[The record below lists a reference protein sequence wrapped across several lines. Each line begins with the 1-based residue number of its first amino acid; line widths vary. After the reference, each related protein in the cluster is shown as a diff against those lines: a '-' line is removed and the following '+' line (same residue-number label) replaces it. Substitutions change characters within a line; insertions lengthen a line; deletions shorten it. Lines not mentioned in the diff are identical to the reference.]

1 MKKNIILSVLV
12 MSMILNPFSTFA
24 ETDNETN
31 KEDNKTHTENGE
43 KTSEDGDKPSEDD
56 EPQNEPKEEPDD
68 EPLPEEPEKFTLT
81 FLDFDGKVIQEIQV
95 TADEKIDYS
104 QIDISGL
111 HSFVDTYTEQDFSE
125 WSSMPE
131 YISEDTT
138 IQALWKK
145 GSISTDGSPAKTEYY
160 SKNAEVDFTGL
171 SVIITLEIQT
181 AETDND
187 GNFIVE
193 TQENNITSAC
203 YSEKSLDEL
212 FEDEKTAVMNVIP
225 NGDDKPIFSYEVTL
239 FDSLGDTN
247 NDNIIDAVDSS
258 FILETYANLSTSA
271 DNPLDDE
278 QKKICDINQDGIV
291 DAVDASYILMY
302 YAEASTSGNAVWEN
316 LLEKSAE

>member
-1 MKKNIILSVLV
+1 MKKNIILSALVL
-12 MSMILNPFSTFA
+12 SMILNPFSTFA
-24 ETDNETN
+24 DTDNETN
-31 KEDNKTHTENGE
+31 KEDDKTI
-43 KTSEDGDKPSEDD
+43 SEGSDKPSEDD
-56 EPQNEPKEEPDD
+56 ESQNEPVEEPDD
-68 EPLPEEPEKFTLT
+68 DEPEKFTLT
-81 FLDFDGKVIQEIQV
+81 CLDFDGEVIQEIQV
-95 TADEKIDYS
+95 TAEEKIDYS

-145 GSISTDGSPAKTEYY
+145 GSISTDSTPVKTEYY
-160 SKNAEVDFTGL
+160 SKNAEVDFSGL

-181 AETDND
+181 AETDKD

-225 NGDDKPIFSYEVTL
+225 SGDDKPIFSYEVTL

-247 NDNIIDAVDSS
+247 NDNNVDAVDAT
-258 FILETYANLSTSA
+258 FILETYANLSTGTYNTLT
-271 DNPLDDE
+271 DN
-278 QKKICDINQDGIV
+278 QKKVCDINQDGIV
-291 DAVDASYILMY
+291 DAVDATYILMY
-302 YAEASTSGNAVWEN
+302 YAESSTSGKPVWEN
-316 LLEKSAE
+316 LLENSES

>member
-1 MKKNIILSVLV
+1 MKKNIILSVLL

-24 ETDNETN
+24 ETDNE
-31 KEDNKTHTENGE
+31 KSREDDKTI
-43 KTSEDGDKPSEDD
+43 SEGSDSPSEDD
-56 EPQNEPKEEPDD
+56 EPQNEPVEEPDD
-68 EPLPEEPEKFTLT
+68 EPQPEEPEKFTLT
-81 FLDFDGKVIQEIQV
+81 CLDFDGEVIQEIQV

-145 GSISTDGSPAKTEYY
+145 GSISTDGTPVKTEYY
-160 SKNAEVDFTGL
+160 SKNAEVDFSGL
-171 SVIITLEIQT
+171 SVIITIEIQT
-181 AETDND
+181 AETDKD

-193 TQENNITSAC
+193 KQENNITSAC
-203 YSEKSLDEL
+203 YSEQSLDEL
-212 FEDEKTAVMNVIP
+212 FGDEKTAVMNVIP
-225 NGDDKPIFSYEVTL
+225 NGDDKPIFTYEVTL

-247 NDNIIDAVDSS
+247 NDHMVDAVDAS
-258 FILETYANLSTSA
+258 FVLETYADLSTGAENSLT
-271 DNPLDDE
+271 DN
-278 QKKICDINQDGIV
+278 QKKLCDVNQDGIV
-291 DAVDASYILMY
+291 DAVDATYILMY

-316 LLEKSAE
+316 MLENSES